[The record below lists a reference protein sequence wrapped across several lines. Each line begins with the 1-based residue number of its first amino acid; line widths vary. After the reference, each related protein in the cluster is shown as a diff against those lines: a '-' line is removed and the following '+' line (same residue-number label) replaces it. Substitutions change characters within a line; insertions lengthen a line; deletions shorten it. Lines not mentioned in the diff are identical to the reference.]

1 MALFTTKNFVN
12 AYLLAVFLLAILFS
26 PPPQLYIALI
36 LFVLQLYTVYKPL
49 RTSLTLPLTIG
60 TLVFTPLILEPLAG
74 NLSPLVIIP
83 ALYLLD
89 QNLKENKTTHVFSP
103 QKTGK
108 KATSTL
114 TALTTTL
121 IVLSA
126 ASFLLWNQTLAAT
139 TAILM
144 VYITAILSYI
154 TIKVP
159 KAPLTEAKTFS
170 RSLVGDTQNQLATL
184 HGKAGVP
191 LTVLLNPQEPWV
203 QVEPTNFELHK
214 NGKANIRLR
223 FTPPLAGPSTLQ
235 IQATTRDPWGL
246 TKTNQ
251 KLQPVELHIIPKAK
265 YAQWLAKKFLEQ
277 TASGISLT
285 TVVFPDKVLRAAKR
299 GGEYQ
304 GSRMFQAGD
313 KLRDV
318 DWKHSVRLNELVS
331 KEFADFQGQP
341 AIIAA
346 NLTVKDAEEAD
357 VLVSNFVMT
366 ALTLAN
372 ESLTTAL
379 AVYNYKEVFAVSRH
393 VNPREALKK
402 TLKLSEKITHMEPAE
417 RFLQSTEA
425 WRLKRTMSQLGQ
437 ADVEA
442 SQRLLGMLQLEYQAH
457 QQETANNPAIRAL
470 SKVTEHIP
478 PPAIITVVPSS
489 GQDAEGLAMVLEKL
503 EKKGYTA
510 VTV

>member
-1 MALFTTKNFVN
+1 
-12 AYLLAVFLLAILFS
+12 
-26 PPPQLYIALI
+26 
-36 LFVLQLYTVYKPL
+36 
-49 RTSLTLPLTIG
+49 
-60 TLVFTPLILEPLAG
+60 
-74 NLSPLVIIP
+74 
-83 ALYLLD
+83 
-89 QNLKENKTTHVFSP
+89 
-103 QKTGK
+103 
-108 KATSTL
+108 
-114 TALTTTL
+114 
-121 IVLSA
+121 
-126 ASFLLWNQTLAAT
+126 
-139 TAILM
+139 
-144 VYITAILSYI
+144 
-154 TIKVP
+154 
-159 KAPLTEAKTFS
+159 
-170 RSLVGDTQNQLATL
+170 
-184 HGKAGVP
+184 
-191 LTVLLNPQEPWV
+191 
-203 QVEPTNFELHK
+203 
-214 NGKANIRLR
+214 
-223 FTPPLAGPSTLQ
+223 
-235 IQATTRDPWGL
+235 
-246 TKTNQ
+246 
-251 KLQPVELHIIPKAK
+251 
-265 YAQWLAKKFLEQ
+265 
-277 TASGISLT
+277 
-285 TVVFPDKVLRAAKR
+285 
-299 GGEYQ
+299 
-304 GSRMFQAGD
+304 MFQAGD